1 MHKDMQM
8 TSVSWQWENSLTQ
21 YQGSFSG
28 PLVPSKYGLLSSAC
42 QLILTK
48 VGSLLSQEDGNLQV
62 SLNPGYS
69 ERRYNAPCRS
79 SIWE

>member
-1 MHKDMQM
+1 MHRDMRM
-8 TSVSWQWENSLTQ
+8 KSVSWQWENSLAR

-28 PLVPSKYGLLSSAC
+28 PLVPSKYGVPSSAC

-48 VGSLLSQEDGNLQV
+48 LGLLLSQEEGNLQV
-62 SLNPGYS
+62 SLNPDYS
-69 ERRYNAPCRS
+69 ERRYNAPCQS